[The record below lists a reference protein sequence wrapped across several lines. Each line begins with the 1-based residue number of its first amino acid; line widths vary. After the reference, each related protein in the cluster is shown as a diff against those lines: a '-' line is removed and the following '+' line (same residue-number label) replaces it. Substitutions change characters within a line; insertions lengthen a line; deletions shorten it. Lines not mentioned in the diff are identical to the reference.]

1 MSFATDY
8 IGQLEKIATRMA
20 LPRVRSLHLPPAG
33 EPDDDVG
40 EFCAIE
46 LDDGSIGL
54 SYVLFNRE
62 LRQESTAAD
71 RLGIEGMDPL
81 QLARAYASEKG
92 LRKTVGFA
100 AANALTRCFYD
111 RVGYVP
117 EPSRDSIGGL
127 DPVAGEHVGMI
138 GFFKPLL
145 QALTVRGSRLTI
157 LELKAELAGDNEGYR
172 VTLDPQDL
180 ADCTQALATG
190 TILLNDTLDAIL
202 GACRHARRM
211 SLIGPSVGCLPDAL
225 FQRGVTSVGGAW
237 VMDAPAYIDALRR
250 GESRSAFSRKFA
262 INREDYPGFADLLA
276 TL

>member
-1 MSFATDY
+1 MGFATDY
-8 IGQLEKIATRMA
+8 IGELEAVAARTA
-20 LPRVRSLHLPPAG
+20 LPRVRTLHLPPAG
-33 EPDDDVG
+33 ELDDNIG

-54 SYVLFNRE
+54 SYVLFDRE
-62 LRQESTAAD
+62 LRQKSMDAH
-71 RLGIEGMDPL
+71 RLGIEGMDSL
-81 QLARAYASEKG
+81 ELARAYASEKG

-100 AANALTRCFYD
+100 AANALTRCFHD
-111 RVGYVP
+111 RTGYVP

-145 QALTVRGSRLTI
+145 QALMARGSRLTI
-157 LELKAELAGDNEGYR
+157 LELKAELAGDSEGYR
-172 VTLDPQDL
+172 VTLDPRDL

-190 TILLNDTLDAIL
+190 TILLNDTLDVIL
-202 GACRHARRM
+202 DACRHAKRM
-211 SLIGPSVGCLPDAL
+211 SLIGPSAGCLPDAL

-237 VMDAPAYIDALRR
+237 VMDAPAYIDALLR

-262 INREDYPGFADLLA
+262 INREGYPGFTDLL
-276 TL
+276 TRL